1 MHASVEAIQHPARRS
16 IATIVVRLCAT
27 TAVLCSGC
35 ATDRTSRP
43 ARTAPSVAAQTRLQ
57 SPDARNSTLD
67 PAVALTSTATQG
79 LSQAKP
85 PSTVDDRPEQKP
97 ETRQED
103 LNVPVPSPP
112 LIPPPPGEYPI
123 DLSTAL
129 RLAEAENPTIAA
141 ARARIIEALAL
152 QTGARALLLP
162 SLNAGTNYHL
172 HTGNLQ
178 RSAGKILNLTEQ
190 SLYFG
195 GGAGVFAAGTV
206 EIPAVNIIGTLT
218 EAWFEPLAAHQRVIG
233 TSFTALATANEVLL
247 DVALLHLEL
256 LANQATLDA
265 QRLTERQSHDL
276 AVIVNDFA
284 VIGERRT
291 ADANRAQADWKLR
304 RAAVQRAEESVA
316 VTAARLANRL
326 NLDPTIRLR
335 PAGGTLIPINLI
347 ALDTPTHDLIA
358 YALQNRPD
366 LAARSADVARAEVHY
381 HEELARPWIPTL
393 WLGYSAGGF
402 GGGSNVVPPTLAH
415 FGGRSDFDVSLFWTI
430 MNLGAGNISLQNRR
444 YAHVGEAEAQ
454 RVRVIN
460 LVRQEI
466 TSARAQALAARDQ
479 IEITRSELTSAEN
492 GLREDTERSRNLL
505 GRPIEVLN
513 SLSLVGGARVNVI
526 AALLRYNQAQ
536 FRLFVALGSPPPLL
550 EPPQEN
556 LPPPPVTPPLHAPL
570 PVTGHPFQLGF
581 E

>member
-1 MHASVEAIQHPARRS
+1 
-16 IATIVVRLCAT
+16 
-27 TAVLCSGC
+27 
-35 ATDRTSRP
+35 
-43 ARTAPSVAAQTRLQ
+43 VAAQTRLQ
-57 SPDARNSTLD
+57 SPDARNSALD
-67 PAVALTSTATQG
+67 PAVALTSTAKQE
-79 LSQAKP
+79 LSQARP
-85 PSTVDDRPEQKP
+85 PSGADDHPGEKP
-97 ETRQED
+97 NTRQED

-112 LIPPPPGEYPI
+112 EIPPPRGEYPI

-162 SLNAGTNYHL
+162 SFNPGANYHL

-178 RSAGKILNLTEQ
+178 RGSGKILNLTEQ
-190 SLYFG
+190 ALYFG
-195 GGAGVFAAGTV
+195 GGAEAVGSNTV
-206 EIPAVNIIGTLT
+206 QIPAVNIIGTLT
-218 EAWFEPLAAHQRVIG
+218 EAWFEPLAAHQRVVG
-233 TSFTALATANEVLL
+233 SSFTALATANEVLL

-256 LANQATLDA
+256 LANKATLDA
-265 QRLTERQSHDL
+265 QRLTERQGHEL

-284 VIGERRT
+284 VAGERRT

-316 VTAARLANRL
+316 VTAARLASRL
-326 NLDPTIRLR
+326 NLDPTIRLH
-335 PAGGTLIPINLI
+335 PAGGPLVPINLI

-358 YALQNRPD
+358 SALQNRPD
-366 LAARSADVARAEVHY
+366 LAAQSAEVARAEVHY
-381 HEELARPWIPTL
+381 HEELARPWIPTV
-393 WLGYSAGGF
+393 WLGYSAGVF
-402 GGGSNVVPPTLAH
+402 GGGSNVVPPILAH
-415 FGGRSDFDVSLFWTI
+415 FGGRSDFDASLFWTI

-444 YAHVGEAEAQ
+444 YAILGEAEAQ

-460 LVRQEI
+460 QVRQEI
-466 TSARAQALAARDQ
+466 TSARAEALAARDQ
-479 IEITRSELTSAEN
+479 IEIARSELASAEN
-492 GLREDTERSRNLL
+492 GLREDTERSRNNL

-526 AALLRYNQAQ
+526 SALLRYDQAQ

-556 LPPPPVTPPLHAPL
+556 LPPPPLTTPLHVPL
-570 PVTGHPFQLGF
+570 PVAGHPFKLGF